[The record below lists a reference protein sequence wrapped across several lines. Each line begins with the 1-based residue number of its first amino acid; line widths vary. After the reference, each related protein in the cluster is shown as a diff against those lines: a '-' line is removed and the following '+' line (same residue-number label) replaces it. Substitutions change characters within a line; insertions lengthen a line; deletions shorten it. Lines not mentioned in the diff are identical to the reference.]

1 MQAYLYHYGSLHIN
15 ILLWTYS
22 HQLGH
27 IYIKNDLKC
36 ILHPIKVY
44 GDVASDSS
52 VWGVIIGMSLAGGII
67 GAAITPC
74 LM

>member
-1 MQAYLYHYGSLHIN
+1 MQTHYYHNDPLHIN
-15 ILLWTYS
+15 ILLWTHP
-22 HQLGH
+22 HQPGH
-27 IYIKNDLKC
+27 IHITDHLKC
-36 ILHPIKVY
+36 TPSSTKVY